1 MHRVRHL
8 TLVLGDQLDLNA
20 AAFDRFD
27 AAQNAVCMAEAHE
40 ESTHG
45 WSSKQR
51 ICPELRFLFF
61 FSCQATAKN
70 VHLIACD
77 GQHLIPVATPHRTA
91 GPAIGSA
98 NHSAARR

>member
-8 TLVLGDQLDLNA
+8 TLVLGDQIDLNA

-51 ICPELRFLFF
+51 ICPELHFLFF
-61 FSCQATAKN
+61 
-70 VHLIACD
+70 
-77 GQHLIPVATPHRTA
+77 
-91 GPAIGSA
+91 SA
-98 NHSAARR
+98 VKPPRKMSI